1 MSRPLQQRGN
11 SPEWPCID
19 SVPRTQHH
27 GPIPMP
33 YPYRHE
39 PRQVPQTG
47 YERPMLGAPLASRI
61 PALVLPDRSTDPRYM
76 LASDNA
82 YMNTQP
88 VPQALPLRSY
98 PGADARHPYEE
109 RYPTSNHARDYD
121 SHRSWTYD
129 VESQ

>member
-1 MSRPLQQRGN
+1 MSRSPPQCGN
-11 SPEWPCID
+11 STRPYID
-19 SVPRTQHH
+19 SVPRTQHR

-47 YERPMLGAPLASRI
+47 YERPILGPPLASST
-61 PALVLPDRSTDPRYM
+61 PLVPERGTDPRYM
-76 LASDNA
+76 LSSDV
-82 YMNTQP
+82 YMNTQ

-98 PGADARHPYEE
+98 QGSADARNPYEE
-109 RYPTSNHARDYD
+109 RIYPTTSHARDYD
-121 SHRSWTYD
+121 RHRSWAYD